1 MRIIQR
7 SAWGARHADGFGPA
21 PLPFRDWFL
30 HHSVTAVPAPTQAAE
45 AQAMRQLEQ
54 IGQERFQGGISYT
67 FAVMPSGR
75 VYEGHGIGR
84 RGAHTKGHNTTARG
98 IVLVGDY
105 SRMHPTEQQLDAVAR
120 VLVWAHRQGL
130 CSPATLT
137 GGHRDVKQTECPG
150 VHAYAAIREIN
161 RRAGA
166 LLRQA
171 PSHRPPGGQPDTTPP
186 EDDMPKL
193 DDVIDLGKGQA
204 AVLGE
209 ADSQVTVEQAMAIQT
224 AALVEIQRGQER
236 LIAAVD
242 GLAAALRD
250 RP

>member
-7 SAWGARHADGFGPA
+7 SVWGARHPDGFGPA
-21 PLPFRDWFL
+21 PTPFRDWYL
-30 HHSVTAVPAPTQAAE
+30 HHSVSAVPAPTQAAE

-54 IGQERFQGGISYT
+54 IGQQRFGGGVSYT

-75 VYEGHGIGR
+75 VYEGHSIGR

-105 SRMHPTEQQLDAVAR
+105 SKQRPTEAQLDAVAR
-120 VLVWAHRQGL
+120 LLVWAHRQGL
-130 CSPATLT
+130 CPRATLT

-150 VHAYAAIREIN
+150 THGYAAIREIN
-161 RRAGA
+161 RRAVA
-166 LLRQA
+166 LLRPA
-171 PSHRPPGGQPDTTPP
+171 PNRRPSDQPDATPP

-209 ADSQVTVEQAMAIQT
+209 TDNEVTVEQAMAIQT

-242 GLAAALRD
+242 ALAATLRD